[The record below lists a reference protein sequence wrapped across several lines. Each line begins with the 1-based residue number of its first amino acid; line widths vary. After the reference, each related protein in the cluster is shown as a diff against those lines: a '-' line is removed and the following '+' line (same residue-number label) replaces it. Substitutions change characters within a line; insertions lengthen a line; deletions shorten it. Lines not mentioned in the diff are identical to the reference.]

1 MEIVC
6 IDLHTWEL
14 LKRQIRILTS
24 DMTALRALYCSNPRD
39 G

>member
-6 IDLHTWEL
+6 IDLSTWEL
-14 LKRQIRILTS
+14 LKRQVNRLTFEV
-24 DMTALRALYCSNPRD
+24 TALKELYCTNPRD

>member
-14 LKRQIRILTS
+14 LKRQIRRLTS
-24 DMTALRALYCSNPRD
+24 DMTALRAVYCTNPRD

>member
-6 IDLHTWEL
+6 IDLHKWEL
-14 LKRQIRILTS
+14 LKRQICRLTS
-24 DMTALRALYCSNPRD
+24 NMATLRAVYCTNPRA

>member
-6 IDLHTWEL
+6 IDLHTWGL
-14 LKRQIRILTS
+14 LKRQISRLTS
-24 DMTALRALYCSNPRD
+24 DMAALRAVYCSNPRD

>member
-6 IDLHTWEL
+6 IDLSTWEL
-14 LKRQIRILTS
+14 LKRQINRLTFENA
-24 DMTALRALYCSNPRD
+24 ALKELYCANPRD

>member
-6 IDLHTWEL
+6 IDLLTWEL
-14 LKRQIRILTS
+14 LKRQISKLTFEAS
-24 DMTALRALYCSNPRD
+24 ALKALYCTNPRD